1 MVYICTK
8 FHENTLDGIKV
19 IERIFIA
26 KISEGHNSVKNV
38 DGVKVL
44 FLCASSDDGLYF
56 YKV

>member
-26 KISEGHNSVKNV
+26 KIWKGHNSVKNV
-38 DGVKVL
+38 DGIKVL
-44 FLCASSDDGLYF
+44 FLSTSSDGGLYF